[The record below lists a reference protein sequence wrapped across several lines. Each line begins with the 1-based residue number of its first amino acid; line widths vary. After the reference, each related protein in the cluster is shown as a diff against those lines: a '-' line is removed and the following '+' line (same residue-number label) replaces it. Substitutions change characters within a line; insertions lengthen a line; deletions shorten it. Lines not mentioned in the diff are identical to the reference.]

1 MSGIEY
7 LLDTNMVIGLL
18 KNHAP
23 AAALAENV
31 GLTLDKAGVS
41 QISRMELLGYPGLTD
56 AEERAIRA
64 FLSMCRIIPLDE
76 RIEAEAIRLRRNGKF
91 KLPDA
96 IIAASAVINQARLLT
111 LDQRMAREVAALQG
125 QVD

>member
-18 KNHAP
+18 KAHAP
-23 AAALAENV
+23 AVTLAEDA

-41 QISRMELLGYPGLTD
+41 QISRMELLGYPGLTE
-56 AEERAIRA
+56 AEEQAIRE
-64 FLSMCRIIPLDE
+64 FLAACRIIYLDE
-76 RIEAEAIRLRRNGKF
+76 RVEAETIRLRRGGSF

-96 IIAASAVINQARLLT
+96 IIVASAIVNRARLLT
-111 LDQRMAREVAALQG
+111 LDQRMAREVAVLQKQAG
-125 QVD
+125 